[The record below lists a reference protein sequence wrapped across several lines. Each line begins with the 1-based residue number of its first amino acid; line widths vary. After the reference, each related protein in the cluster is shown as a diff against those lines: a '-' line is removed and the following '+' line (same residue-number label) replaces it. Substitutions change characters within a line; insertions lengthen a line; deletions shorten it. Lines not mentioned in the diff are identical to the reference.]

1 MNQTAHIT
9 HTIPAR
15 QDCPKEQQWRL
26 SDIYATKADW
36 QQARDGIAAQLKAIQ
51 AFQGKLHDP
60 ETLLACLTKVDEME
74 IALSAVFAWARMMAD
89 TDTANQEYQ
98 AAAASVMPL
107 LDQAGAAT
115 SFIEPE
121 LLALPEE
128 TLQALPEKLPG
139 LQEYRF
145 RLQELL
151 RTKSHILSPEQ
162 EAFLA
167 RTGELRSTARNTY
180 TVMVNADLKFP
191 DTLGEDGRL
200 TPLSESRYTSFLR
213 SKDRAVRKDAFE
225 KLFQTYHS
233 FRNTFASLYSSS
245 VKGSQFLAEMRHYG
259 TMREAALDAGNIP
272 LAVYDSAI
280 EATHEFLP
288 ELHRYMDIKKKLL
301 QLDTVHMYDLYVPI
315 VARPETTYT
324 YEQAQ
329 SILKEALAP
338 LGPTYEHDF
347 FAGLAGGWV
356 DRCENQGKRSGA
368 YSWGVYG
375 VHPFVLMSW
384 NDTYEA
390 MSTLAH
396 EMGHSLHSW
405 YSSQKQEFVN
415 SEYTIFC
422 AEVASTT
429 NENLLLEYMLQHA
442 EGPARLYFLNL
453 YLEQIRTTVFRQM
466 LFAEFELLTH
476 AAVEKGEVL
485 TADKLEGI
493 WMKLNRTYY
502 GQDVA
507 LDPGLAAEWSRIPH
521 FYRPF
526 YVYQYAT
533 GYAAAMT
540 LSHNLRTKG
549 EPARKAYLG
558 YLASGGSD
566 YSIELLKRAGVDMTS
581 TEPFRLTFE
590 KFRQCLDELAASCP
604 Q

>member
-1 MNQTAHIT
+1 M
-9 HTIPAR
+9 
-15 QDCPKEQQWRL
+15 
-26 SDIYATKADW
+26 KA
-36 QQARDGIAAQLKAIQ
+36 
-51 AFQGKLHDP
+51 
-60 ETLLACLTKVDEME
+60 
-74 IALSAVFAWARMMAD
+74 
-89 TDTANQEYQ
+89 
-98 AAAASVMPL
+98 
-107 LDQAGAAT
+107 
-115 SFIEPE
+115 
-121 LLALPEE
+121 
-128 TLQALPEKLPG
+128 
-139 LQEYRF
+139 
-145 RLQELL
+145 
-151 RTKSHILSPEQ
+151 HILSPEQ

-191 DTLGEDGRL
+191 DTLGEDGSL

-213 SKDRAVRKDAFE
+213 SKDRAVRRDAFE
-225 KLFQTYHS
+225 KLFRTYRS

-245 VKGSQFLAEMRHYG
+245 VKASQFLSEMRHYE
-259 TMREAALDAGNIP
+259 TMREAALDASNIP
-272 LAVYDSAI
+272 LSVYDSAI
-280 EATHEFLP
+280 RATHDFLP
-288 ELHRYMDIKKKLL
+288 ELHRYMKIKQQLLKL
-301 QLDTVHMYDLYVPI
+301 DKVHMYDLYVP
-315 VARPETTYT
+315 VVERPAAAYPNG
-324 YEQAQ
+324 QAKG
-329 SILKEALAP
+329 ILKEALAP
-338 LGPTYEHDF
+338 LGETYEHDL
-347 FAGLAGGWV
+347 FAGLEAGWV

-396 EMGHSLHSW
+396 EMGHSMHSW
-405 YSSQKQEFVN
+405 YSSQKQDFVN

-442 EGPARLYFLNL
+442 EGRERLYFLNL

-476 AAVEKGEVL
+476 AAVEKGEIL

-493 WMKLNRTYY
+493 WMDLNRTYY
-502 GQDVA
+502 GEDVV
-507 LDPGLAAEWSRIPH
+507 LDPELAAEWSRIPH

-540 LSHNLRTKG
+540 LSHHLRTKG
-549 EPARKAYLG
+549 EPARKAYLD

-566 YSIELLKRAGVDMTS
+566 YSIELLRRAGVDMTS
-581 TEPFRLTFE
+581 TEPFAITFE
-590 KFRQCLDELAASCP
+590 KFRQCLDELEAACAE
-604 Q
+604 

>member
-1 MNQTAHIT
+1 MANQPNHSALPSRES
-9 HTIPAR
+9 IPA
-15 QDCPKEQQWRL
+15 EQRWHL
-26 SDIYATKADW
+26 DDIYPTRAEWEA
-36 QQARDGIAAQLKAIQ
+36 ARDKIPAQLREIEQ
-51 AFQGKLHDP
+51 FRGKLGEP
-60 ETLLACLTKVDEME
+60 QSLLDCLQKQDEME

-89 TDTANQEYQ
+89 TDTGNQQYQ
-98 AAAASVMPL
+98 ADAASVMPL

-115 SFIEPE
+115 AFIEPE

-128 TLQALPEKLPG
+128 SLKSLPDALPG
-139 LQEYRF
+139 LAKYRF

-151 RTKSHILSPEQ
+151 RMKAHILTPEQ

-167 RTGELRSTARNTY
+167 RTGELRSAPRNTY
-180 TVMVNADLKFP
+180 TVMANADLKFP
-191 DTLGEDGRL
+191 DTLGEDGKL
-200 TPLSESRYTSFLR
+200 TPLSESRYMNFLR
-213 SKDRAVRKDAFE
+213 SAKREVRQDAFT
-225 KLFQTYHS
+225 KLFQTYHA
-233 FRNTFASLYSSS
+233 FRNTFASLYSAS
-245 VKGSQFLAEMRHYG
+245 VKSSQFTASMRHYD
-259 TMREAALDAGNIP
+259 TMREAALDANNIP
-272 LAVYDSAI
+272 LSVYDSAI
-280 EATHEFLP
+280 EATHAALP
-288 ELHRYMDIKKKLL
+288 ELHRYMEVKKRLLKL
-301 QLDTVHMYDLYVPI
+301 DKVHMYDLYVP
-315 VARPETTYT
+315 VVERPAAAYT
-324 YEQAQ
+324 YEQAKG
-329 SILKEALAP
+329 ILKEALAP
-338 LGPTYEHDF
+338 LGSTYKHDLF
-347 FAGLAGGWV
+347 QGLESGWV

-384 NDTYEA
+384 NDTYES

-396 EMGHSLHSW
+396 EMGHSMHSW
-405 YSSQKQEFVN
+405 YSSQEQDFVN

-442 EGPARLYFLNL
+442 EGRERLYYLNL

-476 AAVEKGEVL
+476 DAVEKGEAL
-485 TADKLEGI
+485 TADKLESI

-502 GQDVA
+502 GEDVV
-507 LDPGLAAEWSRIPH
+507 LDPELAAEWSRIPH

-549 EPARKAYLG
+549 APAQKAYLH

-566 YSIELLKRAGVDMTS
+566 YSISLLQHAGVDMT
-581 TEPFRLTFE
+581 TPAPFQITFQKFTDCLNELDNLT
-590 KFRQCLDELAASCP
+590 K
-604 Q
+604 

>member
-1 MNQTAHIT
+1 
-9 HTIPAR
+9 
-15 QDCPKEQQWRL
+15 
-26 SDIYATKADW
+26 
-36 QQARDGIAAQLKAIQ
+36 
-51 AFQGKLHDP
+51 
-60 ETLLACLTKVDEME
+60 
-74 IALSAVFAWARMMAD
+74 
-89 TDTANQEYQ
+89 
-98 AAAASVMPL
+98 
-107 LDQAGAAT
+107 
-115 SFIEPE
+115 
-121 LLALPEE
+121 
-128 TLQALPEKLPG
+128 
-139 LQEYRF
+139 
-145 RLQELL
+145 
-151 RTKSHILSPEQ
+151 
-162 EAFLA
+162 
-167 RTGELRSTARNTY
+167 
-180 TVMVNADLKFP
+180 
-191 DTLGEDGRL
+191 
-200 TPLSESRYTSFLR
+200 
-213 SKDRAVRKDAFE
+213 
-225 KLFQTYHS
+225 
-233 FRNTFASLYSSS
+233 
-245 VKGSQFLAEMRHYG
+245 
-259 TMREAALDAGNIP
+259 
-272 LAVYDSAI
+272 
-280 EATHEFLP
+280 
-288 ELHRYMDIKKKLL
+288 
-301 QLDTVHMYDLYVPI
+301 
-315 VARPETTYT
+315 
-324 YEQAQ
+324 
-329 SILKEALAP
+329 
-338 LGPTYEHDF
+338 
-347 FAGLAGGWV
+347 
-356 DRCENQGKRSGA
+356 
-368 YSWGVYG
+368 
-375 VHPFVLMSW
+375 
-384 NDTYEA
+384 

-502 GQDVA
+502 EQDVA

>member
-1 MNQTAHIT
+1 MNNQ
-9 HTIPAR
+9 TIPAR
-15 QDCPKEQQWRL
+15 KDCPADEKWQL
-26 SDIYATKADW
+26 SDIYATKEDW
-36 QQARDGIAAQLKAIQ
+36 AQARDSIRGQLDAIR
-51 AFQGKLHDP
+51 AFAGRLHDP
-60 ETLLACLTKVDEME
+60 QVLLDCLTKEDEME

-98 AAAASVMPL
+98 ADAASVMPL
-107 LDQAGAAT
+107 LDEAAAAT
-115 SFIEPE
+115 AFIEPE
-121 LLALPEE
+121 LLALPEDV
-128 TLQALPEKLPG
+128 LKSLPSALPG
-139 LQEYRF
+139 LQKYAF

-151 RTKSHILSPEQ
+151 RMKAHILSPEQ

-191 DTLGEDGRL
+191 DTLGEDGSL

-213 SKDRAVRKDAFE
+213 SKDRAVRRDAFE
-225 KLFQTYHS
+225 KLFRTYRS

-245 VKGSQFLAEMRHYG
+245 VKASQFLSEMRHYE
-259 TMREAALDAGNIP
+259 TMREAALDASNIP
-272 LAVYDSAI
+272 LSIYDSAI
-280 EATHEFLP
+280 RATHDFLP
-288 ELHRYMDIKKKLL
+288 ELHRYMKIKQQLLKL
-301 QLDTVHMYDLYVPI
+301 DKVHMYDLYVP
-315 VARPETTYT
+315 VVERPAAAYP
-324 YEQAQ
+324 YGQAKG
-329 SILKEALAP
+329 ILKEALAP
-338 LGPTYEHDF
+338 LGETYEHDL
-347 FAGLAGGWV
+347 FAGLEAGWV
-356 DRCENQGKRSGA
+356 DCCENQGKRSGA

-396 EMGHSLHSW
+396 EMGHSMHSW
-405 YSSQKQEFVN
+405 YSSQKQDFVN

-442 EGPARLYFLNL
+442 EGRERLYFLNL

-476 AAVEKGEVL
+476 AAVEKGEIL
-485 TADKLEGI
+485 TAEKLEGI
-493 WMKLNRTYY
+493 WMDLNRTYY
-502 GQDVA
+502 GEDVV
-507 LDPGLAAEWSRIPH
+507 LDPELAAEWSRIPH

-540 LSHNLRTKG
+540 LSHHLRTKG
-549 EPARKAYLG
+549 EPARKAYLD

-566 YSIELLKRAGVDMTS
+566 YSIELLRRAGVDMTS
-581 TEPFRLTFE
+581 TEPFAITFE
-590 KFRQCLDELAASCP
+590 KFRQCLDELEAACAE
-604 Q
+604 